1 VNAPATA
8 AAPPTLAAVF
18 RRFLGFGLQ
27 AFGGP
32 VVQIAT
38 LQHELV
44 QRERWVTDDRFRRA
58 LALYQA
64 LPGPEATE
72 LCIWFGTAAR
82 GRLGGLLA
90 GLGFVLPGLLLML
103 LACWLLFG
111 LAVWPAWLAAAIA
124 GMQAAVTGLVL
135 MASVRLARRTIGRRR
150 ELAMVA
156 LAAGLGAS
164 AGVPF
169 VVALLGGGAV
179 VMALHLPRR
188 LPGFGAHDRGNVPLL
203 LLAASAWLAAAL
215 LLLPAGTAIAAID
228 TPAAPTVPAELGTL
242 LGSGLRAGLL
252 TFGGAYTA
260 IPFLHGDAV
269 VHGGWLTESQFL
281 AGLAIGGV
289 LPAPMVIL
297 GTWVGWAGGGLAGA
311 LLLTLGI
318 FLPAFVFPLLLH
330 DRLERL
336 IAHAGLHAFLDGIA
350 AAVVGLVAWTAI
362 ALTRPLWSDQ
372 GLGLAI
378 ATGSLGMH
386 MACRHRLVTPL
397 TLLVAASAAM
407 VAAAV

>member
-1 VNAPATA
+1 VNATAAPATA
-8 AAPPTLAAVF
+8 PSLPALFV
-18 RRFLGFGLQ
+18 RFLRFGLQ

-32 VVQIAT
+32 VVQIAA

-44 QRERWVTDDRFRRA
+44 QRERWVDDDRFRRA

-72 LCIWFGTAAR
+72 LCIWFGSVAR

-111 LAVWPAWLAAAIA
+111 LTTWPAWLAAGLL
-124 GMQAAVTGLVL
+124 GMQAGVTALVWR
-135 MASVRLARRTIGRRR
+135 ATFRLARSTLGHRPERIAVAIAAAIGAC
-150 ELAMVA
+150 L
-156 LAAGLGAS
+156 
-164 AGVPF
+164 GVPF

-179 VMALHLPRR
+179 TAAMHAPRR
-188 LPGFGAHDRGNVPLL
+188 LLGFGSAARGNRPLL
-203 LLAASAWLAAAL
+203 VLAAVAWLLSAVLLSGAPTNIPAAATAASNHS
-215 LLLPAGTAIAAID
+215 AGLG
-228 TPAAPTVPAELGTL
+228 PLLGT
-242 LGSGLRAGLL
+242 GLRAGLL

-269 VHGGWLTESQFL
+269 VNGGWLSESQFL
-281 AGLAIGGV
+281 SGLAVGSV
-289 LPAPMVIL
+289 LPAPMVIV
-297 GTWVGWAGGGLAGA
+297 GTWVGWAGGGLCGA

-330 DRLERL
+330 ERLERL
-336 IAHAGLHAFLDGIA
+336 VARAGLHAFLDGIA
-350 AAVVGLVAWTAI
+350 AAVTGLVASTAVL
-362 ALTRPLWSDQ
+362 LTKPLWHGG

-378 ATGSLGMH
+378 AAGSLLLLH
-386 MACRHRLVTPL
+386 TVRHRLAVPM
-397 TLLVAASAAM
+397 TLLLAALVAN
-407 VAAAV
+407 AVRAP